1 VIYNCTRT
9 YTNSFIGVVTYSLCK
24 RLTYTKTRII
34 FNLKNHK
41 NKFEF
46 LRTEVFS
53 MEIVLDGDDLV
64 MVDDVFEQVLAKMEV
79 QNELSN

>member
-1 VIYNCTRT
+1 
-9 YTNSFIGVVTYSLCK
+9 
-24 RLTYTKTRII
+24 
-34 FNLKNHK
+34 
-41 NKFEF
+41 
-46 LRTEVFS
+46 